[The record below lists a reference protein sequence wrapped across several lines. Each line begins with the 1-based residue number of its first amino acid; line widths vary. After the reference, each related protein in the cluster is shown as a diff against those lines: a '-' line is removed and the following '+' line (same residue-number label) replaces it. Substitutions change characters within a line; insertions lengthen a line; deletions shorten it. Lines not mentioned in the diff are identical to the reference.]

1 MTFTSGQV
9 LTAAQLNDLDIDS
22 LTVDTNVLVVD
33 KTNNRVG
40 VNTASPGYDLSVG
53 TPSGNASVQIMAAS
67 GAYPQLFFGDG
78 GTNQWHIESTP
89 SGGALYFVET
99 GVGYP
104 MTFLPGNKVGIGT
117 TNPETS
123 LNIASANRLG
133 STFTGTTDGEGLR
146 VDQTNYTDG
155 NYVSLVEASYNDA
168 QTEPHVRIGAQFTGS
183 GSKLVFGTSNAYGS
197 GITNAALTID
207 PSGIL
212 VTSNEIQVDGGSVT
226 DPAYT
231 FVGDSNTGFFSTGNT
246 GYTAWTGNG
255 TEGGRLYSTGVRT
268 VDGSNTNPSYSFS
281 SDPDTGDR
289 PSWVFC
295 GWNAEG

>member
-89 SGGALYFVET
+89 SGGALYFIET

-104 MTFLPGNKVGIGT
+104 LTILPGNKVGVGET
-117 TNPETS
+117 TPRQRFHVNSGATNNVALFE
-123 LNIASANRLG
+123 
-133 STFTGTTDGEGLR
+133 ST
-146 VDQTNYTDG
+146 
-155 NYVSLVEASYNDA
+155 
-168 QTEPHVRIGAQFTGS
+168 
-183 GSKLVFGTSNAYGS
+183 
-197 GITNAALTID
+197 
-207 PSGIL
+207 
-212 VTSNEIQVDGGSVT
+212 
-226 DPAYT
+226 
-231 FVGDSNTGFFSTGNT
+231 DS
-246 GYTAWTGNG
+246 TAWASLKDNNTRVHLGAG
-255 TEGGRLYSTGVRT
+255 QRDPVSVVRPQPHLVADCT
-268 VDGSNTNPSYSFS
+268 D
-281 SDPDTGDR
+281 SD
-289 PSWVFC
+289 VVV
-295 GWNAEG
+295 A